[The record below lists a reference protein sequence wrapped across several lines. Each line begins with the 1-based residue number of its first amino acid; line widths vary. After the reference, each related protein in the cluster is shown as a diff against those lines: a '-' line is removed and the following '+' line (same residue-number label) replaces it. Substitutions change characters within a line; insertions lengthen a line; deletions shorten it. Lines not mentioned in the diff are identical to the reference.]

1 MAGRNESFAIFPPLA
16 VVVVVVDDTDTSE
29 RLWAQVIKRNCT
41 P

>member
-29 RLWAQVIKRNCT
+29 RLCLWPMPIIELH
-41 P
+41 